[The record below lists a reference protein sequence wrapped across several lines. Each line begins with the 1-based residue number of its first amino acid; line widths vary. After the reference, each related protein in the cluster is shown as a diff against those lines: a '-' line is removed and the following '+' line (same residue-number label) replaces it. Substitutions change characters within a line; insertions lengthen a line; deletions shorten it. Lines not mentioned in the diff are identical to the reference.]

1 VNYHE
6 GLVKVK
12 GREKREFREIAYL
25 VHDVGLGEL
34 LGFVVGLRSFIPN
47 ERLGRDV
54 LHLDVVKKVVDKALV
69 TFNASEV
76 EWKERRHYLHAQIK
90 NDIEVERLVV
100 AISAGGDIPVF
111 VAAAV
116 SRDLAEVIAKYIQ
129 MRIVIS

>member
-1 VNYHE
+1 
-6 GLVKVK
+6 
-12 GREKREFREIAYL
+12 
-25 VHDVGLGEL
+25 
-34 LGFVVGLRSFIPN
+34 
-47 ERLGRDV
+47 
-54 LHLDVVKKVVDKALV
+54 
-69 TFNASEV
+69 V

-116 SRDLAEVIAKYIQ
+116 SRDLAEVIDKYIQ